1 VALLASLSLYPTV
14 MTAVFDN
21 KTQRAALVQLGAP
34 LQVTLNTPDLVPAAA
49 LARNGLKERYA
60 LIAGEL
66 ARLTARLRA
75 LPQVRSVSP
84 LAEGLIDGLY
94 MPGSGFSSIAL
105 YLVDDPAAYL
115 KNVYHEEELGQS
127 ARFTPL
133 IEELAGPRLLS
144 SSALAGFMQWP
155 LGGTIP
161 AGRDTRGAM
170 LQGVHGGVLH
180 FMPGM
185 PLAAVKD
192 RDSFIGAR
200 VDYLNYLF
208 NNRAYLVSGAGNPDL
223 AALDA
228 LIPRVVLSIAPQPG
242 VTPADLRRAVLSVL
256 PAEPLQVR
264 ELQDEV
270 ARLGS
275 DMYIFLARRNVQ
287 IYLLGGVLMA
297 LIGIIAVALSN
308 YAEDRRT
315 LALLRIRGCGP
326 RELLQ
331 FLSAGLSA
339 PAAAGLAFGAAI
351 ALLVGY
357 GITNL
362 VWRLRELRTIML
374 YLKTQL
380 AMSMQTAWVGGFLI
394 LSVVVVLVLLSR
406 WLFRRTAREAL
417 SER

>member
-1 VALLASLSLYPTV
+1 
-14 MTAVFDN
+14 
-21 KTQRAALVQLGAP
+21 
-34 LQVTLNTPDLVPAAA
+34 
-49 LARNGLKERYA
+49 
-60 LIAGEL
+60 
-66 ARLTARLRA
+66 
-75 LPQVRSVSP
+75 
-84 LAEGLIDGLY
+84 
-94 MPGSGFSSIAL
+94 
-105 YLVDDPAAYL
+105 
-115 KNVYHEEELGQS
+115 
-127 ARFTPL
+127 
-133 IEELAGPRLLS
+133 
-144 SSALAGFMQWP
+144 MQWP

-380 AMSMQTAWVGGFLI
+380 ALSMQTAWVGAFLI
-394 LSVVVVLVLLSR
+394 LSVVVILALLSR
-406 WLFRRTAREAL
+406 WMFRRSAREAL